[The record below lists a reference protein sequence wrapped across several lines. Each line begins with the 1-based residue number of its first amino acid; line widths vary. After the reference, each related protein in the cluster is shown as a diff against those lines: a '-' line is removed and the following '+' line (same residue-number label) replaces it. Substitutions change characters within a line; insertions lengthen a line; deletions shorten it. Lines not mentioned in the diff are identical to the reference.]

1 MFKLT
6 KKGAKYLKY
15 IQGIYPSYGGND
27 GYSNDIR
34 KLEEIR
40 DTGFME
46 EPDWVTI
53 TGCLRHKYI
62 KLVEDV

>member
-6 KKGAKYLKY
+6 KKGEKYLKY
-15 IQGIYPSYGGND
+15 IQRIYLSYGNN
-27 GYSNDIR
+27 YSDDIR

-46 EPDWVTI
+46 EPDWVFI
-53 TGCLRHKYI
+53 TRCLRHEYI